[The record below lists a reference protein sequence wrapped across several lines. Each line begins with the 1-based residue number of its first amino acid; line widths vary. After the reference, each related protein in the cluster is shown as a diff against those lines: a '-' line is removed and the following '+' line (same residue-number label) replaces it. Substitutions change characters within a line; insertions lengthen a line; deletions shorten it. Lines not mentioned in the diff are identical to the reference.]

1 MAKHVSNASPWYKHN
16 ASTYRAIGMT
26 GKVLLTSEV
35 VSVAEEGA
43 VGGEKWLI
51 IGGMSFGGVLHAHQ
65 VLMDI
70 WQRFD
75 MATGSEAHGGKL
87 SPAIG
92 GKRW

>member
-43 VGGEKWLI
+43 VGGEK
-51 IGGMSFGGVLHAHQ
+51 
-65 VLMDI
+65 
-70 WQRFD
+70 R
-75 MATGSEAHGGKL
+75 
-87 SPAIG
+87 
-92 GKRW
+92 